1 MCSREAPASTHYWME
16 QPEPEA
22 AASIVSII
30 AAIILAIAAGFGI
43 SSLVI
48 SLQLIENAPAPTPQ
62 TICPVPNL
70 TLDGAA
76 VGPYNATELA
86 TVTTAL
92 TCAANQTRLGLH
104 RLSTGLTLGGQCVD
118 IPSGIIM
125 LPDINPANITCGPTN
140 VNVLSIA
147 QLTRE
152 GLGFNGSCL
161 AILINT
167 TSFTGGDTTGT
178 KSNLLLANVGGGAS
192 ACGGGLQCSVTN
204 DAKGRVTSL
213 VSGPAVLLA
222 NATVAGGATGP
233 LVNMSLS
240 IIGTANEFTVTKYA
254 NGTVQLGLVQPMCP
268 ACSPSF
274 DAVALTLL
282 PLGTASG
289 GSSLTSTP
297 TNGQMWIGTGTGF
310 ALATITGTANR
321 IIVTPGA
328 GSLLLSAPQDLATG
342 SSPTFL
348 SLTLTTPLSTL
359 NGGTGVGAAPTN
371 GQVLIGN
378 GGNAFTLTTIT
389 GTTDQVNVALGAG
402 SITLSTPQ
410 NLNTAASVTF
420 AGMAFSTALVRASGG
435 LGGAVVYA
443 NGQTPIG
450 TAAGSYTRNTFGA
463 GSGMIITNG
472 AGSITLSLGQDIAT
486 GSAVSFL
493 TLSLTTPLSIANG
506 GIGITTNPTAGQ
518 LLIGNGAG
526 YTLAVLTTVSAQI
539 TITNGAGTI
548 NLGLP
553 SLTTAAIVGSS
564 FNYGVLVFDVK
575 GRITNRRNDTA
586 YANTEPALSVT
597 GCITTAPSTGMK
609 LSKVILNAGL
619 GAVVVSF
626 QSSATTATNTA
637 GCLVS
642 VAAITA
648 GYRPSGFTPTVVST
662 IRRNTTHSLVSYW
675 SIDGSGGTSF
685 LEPYTKDVNNLY
697 SATAGYPVNIGTAFS
712 IQQLTTSYLT
722 QSP

>member
-1 MCSREAPASTHYWME
+1 
-16 QPEPEA
+16 
-22 AASIVSII
+22 VSII
-30 AAIILAIAAGFGI
+30 AAVILAIATGFGI

-76 VGPYNATELA
+76 VGLYNVTELA

-125 LPDINPANITCGPTN
+125 LPAINPANVSCGPPN

-161 AILINT
+161 AILVNT
-167 TSFTGGDTTGT
+167 SSFTGGDTTGT

-192 ACGGGLQCSVTN
+192 TCGGGLQCRVTN
-204 DAKGRVTSL
+204 DAKGRVTAL
-213 VSGPAVLLA
+213 VNGPAVLLA
-222 NATVAGGATGP
+222 NATVNGGATGP
-233 LVNMSLS
+233 LGNMSLS
-240 IIGTANEFTVTKYA
+240 MIGTANQFVVTNYA

-268 ACSPSF
+268 TCSPSF
-274 DAVALTLL
+274 SAATLTLL
-282 PLGTASG
+282 PLGTTSG
-289 GSSLTSTP
+289 GSGLASTP
-297 TNGQMWIGTGTGF
+297 INGQMWIGTGTGF

-328 GSLLLSAPQDLATG
+328 GSLGLSAPQDLATG

-359 NGGTGVGAAPTN
+359 NGGTGIGSAPTN

-389 GTTDQVNVALGAG
+389 GTTDQVNVVLGAG

-410 NLNTAASVTF
+410 NLATTSSVTF
-420 AGMAFSTALVRASGG
+420 AGIASFGLPLVRASGG
-435 LGGAVVYA
+435 TGQTGVYN
-443 NGQTPIG
+443 NGQTLIG
-450 TAAGSYTRNTFGA
+450 QAGGTYTRNTFTQGT
-463 GSGMIITNG
+463 GMTVTNG
-472 AGSITLSLGQDIAT
+472 AGSITLSVGQDIGT
-486 GSAVSFL
+486 GSAVSFVTI
-493 TLSLTTPLSIANG
+493 TLSAALALASG
-506 GIGITTNPTAGQ
+506 GTGITTLPTAGR

-526 YTLAVLTTVSAQI
+526 YTLALLTTVSAQI
-539 TITNGAGTI
+539 TITSSAGAI

-609 LSKVILNAGL
+609 LSKVILNAAL
-619 GAVVVSF
+619 GAIVASM
-626 QSSATTATNTA
+626 QSSATTATNSA
-637 GCLVS
+637 GCS
-642 VAAITA
+642 VTIGAIPAA
-648 GYRPSGFTPTVVST
+648 YRPVGFFLNVAST
-662 IRRNTTHSLVSYW
+662 IRRNTTHSLVSSW
-675 SIDGSGGTSF
+675 VIDGGSGNSF
-685 LEPYTKDVNNLY
+685 LNPYTKDGNSLY
-697 SATAGYPVNIGTAFS
+697 TATAGYPVNIGTAFS
-712 IQQLTTSYLT
+712 IQQVTASFLTLV
-722 QSP
+722 P